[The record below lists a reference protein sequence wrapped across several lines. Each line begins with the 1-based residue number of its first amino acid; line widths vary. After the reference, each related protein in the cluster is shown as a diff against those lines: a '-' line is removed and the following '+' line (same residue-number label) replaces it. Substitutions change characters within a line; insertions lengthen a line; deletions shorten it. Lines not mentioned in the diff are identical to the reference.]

1 MAERQI
7 VAALIDQIVRD
18 AHIPTRAGRE
28 DLRREL
34 ATHFEDAVEAPE
46 GVEDALRRFGNPEM
60 LTSHFRDTYQWDYIA
75 LYFAK
80 LAASVIAS
88 VAVALVVEVLVNLRV
103 EIQAEALRLAP
114 GFSKGASV
122 AVAVVLGLVTLWEIG
137 RRPFNGRRAAIAIA
151 SYGTICFAVQWL
163 FASGLAMFGPATVLV
178 LVGYASSRLD
188 QRPAK
193 LLRTFGV
200 FAAATY
206 IVHVGLS
213 APLGPGRAVIAS
225 AALIAVWASTMAILS
240 RLDHAF
246 FNVFTPA
253 GGSK

>member
-1 MAERQI
+1 MDERQT

-18 AHIPTRAGRE
+18 AHIPTRAARE

-34 ATHFEDAVEAPE
+34 ATHFEDALVSPE
-46 GVEDALRRFGNPEM
+46 RFEDVLRRFGTPQV
-60 LTSHFRDTYQWDYIA
+60 LTDHFRDIYQWDYLA

-88 VAVALVVEVLVNLRV
+88 VAVALAVQVLVNLRL

-114 GFSKGASV
+114 GFSKGASLS
-122 AVAVVLGLVTLWEIG
+122 VAVVVGLVTLWEIG
-137 RRPFNGRRAAIAIA
+137 RRPFDGRRAGIAIGA
-151 SYGTICFAVQWL
+151 YATISIAVQWL
-163 FASGLAMFGPATVLV
+163 FASGLEMFGPATVLV
-178 LVGYASSRLD
+178 LVGWASSRLE

-193 LLRTFGV
+193 LLRTFGL

-206 IVHVGLS
+206 LVHMGSV
-213 APLGPGRAVIAS
+213 PLGPGRAVIAS
-225 AALIAVWASTMAILS
+225 AALVAVWASTVAILS

-253 GGSK
+253 GGRQ